1 MNKIY
6 EFSPYC
12 DDYDFTLEQGIDEE
26 GDEFY
31 HGIDIPCKDD
41 PEWRFWS
48 LYEDDCIGWKL
59 SDDEIEN
66 IKKQVTKYCLE
77 NGYLY
82 NGKYFE

>member
-1 MNKIY
+1 MKKVY
-6 EFSPYC
+6 EFTPYC

-26 GDEFY
+26 GDEY

-48 LYEDDCIGWKL
+48 LYEDDCIGWEL
-59 SDDEIEN
+59 SDEEMEN
-66 IKKQVTKYCLE
+66 IKEQVTKYCLE
-77 NGYLY
+77 NGYTY